1 MTQNPQTCQ
10 VNYARFDGPV
20 LGLPGEAIAAP
31 YGNISGGDYFL
42 LAHQECL
49 SYMCL
54 FIEDLDKL
62 TDHRFA
68 LQRKMPLD
76 GQKGAR

>member
-1 MTQNPQTCQ
+1 
-10 VNYARFDGPV
+10 VRFGGPV
-20 LGLPGEAIAAP
+20 LGLLGDDIAAP
-31 YGNISGGDYFL
+31 NGNISGGNYFL
-42 LAHQECL
+42 LAHQGCL

-54 FIEDLDKL
+54 FIEYLDKL
-62 TDHRFA
+62 TNHRVA

>member
-1 MTQNPQTCQ
+1 MALFLQAN
-10 VNYARFDGPV
+10 
-20 LGLPGEAIAAP
+20 
-31 YGNISGGDYFL
+31 YFL
-42 LAHQECL
+42 LAHPECL

-62 TDHRFA
+62 INHRFA
-68 LQRKMPLD
+68 LQRKVPFD